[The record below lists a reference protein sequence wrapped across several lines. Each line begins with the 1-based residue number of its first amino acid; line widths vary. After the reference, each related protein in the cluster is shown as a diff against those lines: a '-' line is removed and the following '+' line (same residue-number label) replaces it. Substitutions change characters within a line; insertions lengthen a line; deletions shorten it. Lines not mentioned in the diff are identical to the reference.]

1 MSKSFSPI
9 FLLCCALFITACAT
23 TEDKSLGSLPQ
34 IKHQDVDKALSQAEK
49 RKGEQSINMY
59 LAAIDLAWQQGDTL
73 KARALLDAIDLSQA
87 TPAQK
92 MFANTVAAE
101 LANDRGQSS
110 AALQLLSGDEF
121 LRFTELPIEQQAR
134 TQLARATALE
144 KVGRPLAA
152 ARERIYTAPYLT
164 GQDAIDNHEQIWQL
178 ISQLPSSHYQNQ
190 NEPDLDGWLDLARLT
205 KSSDSL
211 EHKQQQIDLWL
222 KQNPS
227 HPAAITLPSELQ
239 NLQQLKVMPVE
250 RIAILLPSQDPNQ
263 KVVDAIRNGILSAY
277 YNSLEKNS
285 TASQLLFYDSSKL
298 NSLADLYRQLEQDKI
313 DVLVGPWEKKLVR
326 ILADQPRLP
335 LTTLALNYAE
345 NQERAPSQ
353 LFQFGLAAEDE
364 ARMAAD
370 KAWDDGLRNAVIL
383 VQEGEWG
390 SRIQQAFTER
400 WQAHG
405 GQVVGARRIA
415 QPVELAQQIG
425 SLLQLSES
433 EARHKKL
440 QQLLQTKLHS
450 QPTRRRDIDF
460 VFLAA
465 APQQARQIKPT
476 LRFQYAGDLPIY
488 ATSAINPA
496 TGNNAPSDLDEILL
510 TEIPWLLDHSDQLRQ
525 DIVKLWPEAEGTL
538 GRFYA
543 MGADAFML
551 ASQLQQLQAL
561 PGKTAHGFT
570 GAMQLNDIEQIERKL
585 HWAKFVN
592 GKLTPVLQDELE

>member
-9 FLLCCALFITACAT
+9 FLLCCALFITSCAT

-73 KARALLDAIDLSQA
+73 KVRALLDAIDLSQA

-134 TQLARATALE
+134 TQIARATALE

-164 GQDAIDNHEQIWQL
+164 GQDAINNHEQIWQL

-277 YNSLEKNS
+277 YNSLEKNA

-345 NQERAPSQ
+345 NQERAPRQ

-405 GQVVGARRIA
+405 GQVIGARRIA

-570 GAMQLNDIEQIERKL
+570 GSMQLNDIQQIERKL